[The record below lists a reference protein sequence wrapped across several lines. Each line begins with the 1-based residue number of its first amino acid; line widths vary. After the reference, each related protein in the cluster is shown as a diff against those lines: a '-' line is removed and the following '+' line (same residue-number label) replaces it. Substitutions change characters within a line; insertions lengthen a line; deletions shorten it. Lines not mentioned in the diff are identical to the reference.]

1 MAKVTYRVKKSNTQ
15 TSIAKRYN
23 TSISKLVSLNN
34 IKDPNYIV
42 VGQVLIISGEAKT
55 PSKAKTPKA
64 VVDVCGLQS
73 NTERT
78 VYATWTW
85 NKDNTDHYL
94 VKWLYA
100 TDDGVGF
107 VGTQTE
113 VTAKQS
119 VYTAPENAN
128 HVSFY
133 VKPVSKKYKSNGK
146 EVSYWTA
153 GWSTIK
159 RYYFKDAPPTAPDI
173 PTVEIKD
180 YKLTA
185 ELDNLNVNA
194 MTIQFQVV
202 KNNKSVV
209 STGKAKIKTGHASYS
224 CSVVGGAEYKV
235 RCRAIRDGLYSG
247 WSEYSSNIST
257 APAALSG
264 INEIRAMSP
273 TSVYLDWTG
282 VSSATSY
289 EIEYTTDKRLF
300 DSSTETQTMTVE
312 SVVSH
317 AEVTGLESGNQ
328 WFFRIRAVNDQG
340 KSAWTEI
347 KSVRVGTTPSVPTTW
362 SSTTTAK
369 TGEPVTLY
377 WTHNSE
383 DGSHQERAQL
393 EVTIGASKSTHT
405 IWHGRCLT
413 AEATA
418 AKNASLSGFTLTEN
432 TIVKIEF
439 RYKNTA
445 TNPTLNVNGTGAK
458 PITVSGSNT
467 KNWRAGAVV
476 VFLYNGTNWVI
487 LEDNASHDTTE
498 FVIDTSGYTEGTQ
511 IKWRVRTMGVIASY
525 SDWSIQRTIDIY
537 APPTLELDMID
548 ADGTSIDVLT
558 SLPFY
563 ISGTPGPSTQKPISY
578 HISITANESYE
589 TTDNIG
595 NPKMV
600 NEGEEVYSKYFDTSD
615 VLLVE
620 ISAGN
625 ISLENS
631 VAYTVRATVAMDSGL
646 TTESTLYFSVMWSDD
661 EYWPDAEISY
671 DDETY
676 TTSIRP
682 FCEDY
687 TSKLIEGI
695 TLSVYRREFDGSFT
709 EIGSGLENLKET
721 FITDP
726 HPSLDYARY
735 RVVSTSS
742 TTGRVSYYDVPGFPI
757 NEKAVIIQW
766 DDDWR
771 SFDVVNEDEFEQ
783 PVWTGSLLRLPY
795 NIDVSDKNNSDVSL
809 VEYIG
814 REHPVSY
821 YGTQLGQSATWNV
834 TIPKSDKETLYAL
847 RRLAI
852 WMGDVYVR
860 EPSGSGYWANISV
873 SFSQK
878 HLETTIPVSLEIT
891 RVSGG
896 M

>member
-1 MAKVTYRVKKSNTQ
+1 MANVTYTVKKGDTLA
-15 TSIAKRYN
+15 SIAKKYD
-23 TSISKLVSLNN
+23 TTISKLVSLNN

-42 VGQVLIISGEAKT
+42 VGQVLIISGEAKP
-55 PSKAKTPKA
+55 PSKVKTPKA

-85 NKDNTDHYL
+85 NKDHTDHYL

-100 TDDGVGF
+100 TDDGVDF

-119 VYTAPENAN
+119 IYTAPENAN
-128 HVSFY
+128 YVTFY

-153 GWSTIK
+153 GWSTVK
-159 RYYFKDAPPTAPDI
+159 RYYFKNAPPTEPDT
-173 PTVEIKD
+173 PTVEIND

-194 MTIQFQVV
+194 TIIQFQVI

-224 CSVVGGAEYKV
+224 CSVNAGAEYKV

-247 WSEYSSNIST
+247 WSEYSDNIAT

-264 INEIRAMSP
+264 INEIRALSS
-273 TSVYLDWTG
+273 TSVYIDWTG
-282 VSSATSY
+282 VSTAKSY
-289 EIEYTTDKRLF
+289 EIQYTSDKSRF
-300 DSSTETQTMTVE
+300 DSSTEIQSITVE

-317 AEVTGLESGNQ
+317 AEVTGLETGKQ

-340 KSAWTEI
+340 NSPWTTI
-347 KSVRVGTTPSVPTTW
+347 KSIKIGTTPSVPTTW
-362 SSTTTAK
+362 SSTTTVK
-369 TGEPVTLY
+369 TGEPAILY

-393 EVTIGASKSTHT
+393 EIIIGTTKITHT
-405 IWHGRCLT
+405 IQHGKCLS
-413 AEATA
+413 AESIA
-418 AKNASLSGFTLTEN
+418 AKVVSLNGFTLAEN
-432 TIVKIEF
+432 SIIKVEM
-439 RYKNTA
+439 RYANTA

-458 PITVSGSNT
+458 NISVSGSNT
-467 KNWRAGAVV
+467 NKWRAGAVV

-498 FVIDTSGYTEGTQ
+498 FAIDTSGYTEGTQ
-511 IKWRVRTMGVIASY
+511 IKWRVRTRGIINSY
-525 SDWSIQRTIDIY
+525 SDWSIQRIIYVY
-537 APPTLELDMID
+537 APPTLELDMTD

-563 ISGTPGPSTQKPISY
+563 ISGTTGPSTQKPISY

-615 VLLVE
+615 VLLVD

-646 TTESTLYFSVMWSDD
+646 TAESTLYFAVMWSDD

-671 DDETY
+671 DKETY

-687 TSKLIEGI
+687 NGRLIDDI

-709 EIGSGLENLKET
+709 EISKGLENTRET

-735 RVVSTSS
+735 RVVSVSSKTS
-742 TTGRVSYYDVPGFPI
+742 RVSYYDIPGYPI
-757 NEKAVIIQW
+757 DEKAVIIQW
-766 DDDWR
+766 DEDWKE
-771 SFDVVNEDEFEQ
+771 FDVVNEDEFEQ

-834 TIPKSDKETLYAL
+834 TIPKSDKKTLYAL